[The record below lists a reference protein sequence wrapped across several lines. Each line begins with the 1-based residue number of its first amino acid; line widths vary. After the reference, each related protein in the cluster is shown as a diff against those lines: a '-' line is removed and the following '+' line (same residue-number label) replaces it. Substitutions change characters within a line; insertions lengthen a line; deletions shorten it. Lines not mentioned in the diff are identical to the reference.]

1 MTYGYD
7 AFSKGGKMKN
17 FFLGDLSLFPLICY
31 EIIFPELLQKTDLS
45 TNLIVN
51 ISEDAWFGSSIG
63 PAQHF
68 AKAKFR
74 AIENNNYLVRSAN
87 KGYTAIINNT
97 GEVLKSLKPSEIG
110 SIEIQIPLVQRSQR
124 NKNDLIFFFLLIT
137 NILIFL
143 YYKKNK

>member
-1 MTYGYD
+1 
-7 AFSKGGKMKN
+7 MKN
-17 FFLGDLSLFPLICY
+17 FFLGDLSLLPLICY
-31 EIIFPELLQKTDLS
+31 EIIFPKLVQKSDLS

-87 KGYTAIINNT
+87 KGYSAIISNT

-110 SIEIQIPLVQRSQR
+110 SIEIQIPLEQRGQR
-124 NKNDLIFFFLLIT
+124 NKNDLIFLLLLIT
-137 NILIFL
+137 NISIFL
-143 YYKKNK
+143 ILQKK